1 MSLRHCDRKTLKGFS
16 GSKLCFSGH
25 WAAESLMWSEGTW
38 SQSCSLWSWKF
49 CGAEKVPWTWRW
61 VARGVLF
68 HSHNSFNV
76 PLQKLIPVIWP
87 HTEVFP
93 KVKSETSF
101 WQWKI
106 TGRCILYNV
115 LVFSKSYEA
124 GKMCCPPTDMY
135 SSSLWSLICVHGGSL
150 QSFSLFPS
158 YRELW
163 QVWFVRIKIRE
174 WTPLPYFWQKRK
186 CSQFSLI

>member
-1 MSLRHCDRKTLKGFS
+1 MSLSHCDRKTLKGSS

-25 WAAESLMWSEGTW
+25 WAAGSLMWSERTW

-93 KVKSETSF
+93 KVKSETPF

-106 TGRCILYNV
+106 IRRCILYNV

-124 GKMCCPPTDMY
+124 GKICCLLQTCIPALFGHLSVFMVDHFGLSLY
-135 SSSLWSLICVHGGSL
+135 SPHLESYDRYDLWGLRSESGHLCLISDRRGNVP
-150 QSFSLFPS
+150 SFS
-158 YRELW
+158 
-163 QVWFVRIKIRE
+163 
-174 WTPLPYFWQKRK
+174 
-186 CSQFSLI
+186 